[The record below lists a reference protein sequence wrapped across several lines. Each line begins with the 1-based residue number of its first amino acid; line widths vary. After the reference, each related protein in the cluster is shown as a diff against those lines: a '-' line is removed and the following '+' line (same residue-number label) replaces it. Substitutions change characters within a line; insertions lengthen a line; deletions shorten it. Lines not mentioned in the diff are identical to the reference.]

1 MFKSQNELKAFG
13 SNETKMLKEVRQSR
27 LRSPMSEEGEA
38 DLPITTTNKTW
49 IVFFFALVITDDVE
63 DIFWNFPAV
72 VDEPESTI
80 INVLCMWAFTK
91 IQNWR

>member
-1 MFKSQNELKAFG
+1 
-13 SNETKMLKEVRQSR
+13 
-27 LRSPMSEEGEA
+27 MSEGGEP

-63 DIFWNFPAV
+63 DSIFWNFPAV

-80 INVLCMWAFTK
+80 INVLYMWAFTK